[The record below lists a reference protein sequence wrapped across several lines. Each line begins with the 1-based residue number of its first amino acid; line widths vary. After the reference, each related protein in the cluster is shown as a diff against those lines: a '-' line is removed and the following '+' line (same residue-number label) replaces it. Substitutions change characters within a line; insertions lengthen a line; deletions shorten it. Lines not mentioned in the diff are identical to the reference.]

1 MNGVRLLVIA
11 GIALTACRG
20 AAPTMPAV
28 VDARPFV
35 SGDAAAN
42 LSATGQFVLRESP
55 PGELTEVQ
63 AKALAAAY
71 TRGGAP
77 WLGATWEHDRHD
89 SIDFDKL
96 TVCPRAYYANSV
108 FDLSNRGSKSL
119 RERLGGQWI
128 VTMCAPG
135 GAPMLSIAISA
146 LATYMHVVGGEL
158 VSPGGGQFRAMG
170 IPTSFSSV
178 PITPESA
185 VKIAAQAAGV
195 SVTRVPE
202 LVLPPSS
209 YVPQLAKWRIRL
221 ASPITLRGVETG
233 LVRTTDEIY
242 VGFGA
247 TWNSVEIQLP
257 DTTVAQRS
265 FTDHEAGGV
274 TVSLPVLAGYPVAFE
289 IATVVR
295 P

>member
-1 MNGVRLLVIA
+1 
-11 GIALTACRG
+11 
-20 AAPTMPAV
+20 MPAV
-28 VDARPFV
+28 VNARPFV

-42 LSATGQFVLRESP
+42 LSSTGQFVLRESP
-55 PGELTEVQ
+55 PGELTEAQ

-71 TRGGAP
+71 TRGVAP
-77 WLGATWEHDRHD
+77 WLGAAWEHDRHG

-96 TVCPRAYYANSV
+96 TVCPRAYYASSV
-108 FDLSNRGSKSL
+108 FDLSKGGSKTL

-128 VTMCAPG
+128 VTMCARG

-146 LATYMHVVGGEL
+146 LATDLHVINGQLVG
-158 VSPGGGQFRAMG
+158 PGGGQFKAIG
-170 IPTSFSSV
+170 IPASLSSV

-209 YVPQLAKWRIRL
+209 YVPQLAKWRITL
-221 ASPITLRGVETG
+221 ESPVSVRGIETG
-233 LVRTTDEIY
+233 HARATSEVY

-247 TWNSVEIQLP
+247 TWNSVEIQFG
-257 DTTVAQRS
+257 DTSVARRDFS
-265 FTDHEAGGV
+265 DLEAGGV
-274 TVSLPVLAGYPVAFE
+274 TVSLPVLAGYPVGFE
-289 IATVVR
+289 SATVVR